1 MILARKDHAQKDGAA
16 MNRITYYL
24 LAGLVL
30 TGMLSSLALGQSS
43 ATPSQN
49 TAAAGQGSDTAA
61 QNNQEQSLGSYARA
75 VRKNK
80 QPGVKQF
87 DNDNLPKSDKIS
99 VVGDSTPSASTPAD
113 SQDDAQAQAGQANQ
127 DKPKVMPGQTQEQ
140 RQQVYDQW
148 QGKIT
153 DQQNQIDAMAHELD
167 LDQREYRL
175 RAAAFYADAG
185 NRLRNEADWDK
196 QDADYKQ
203 KIADKQKALDD
214 AKQKLSDLQEDAR
227 KAGVPESARQ
237 AGASDSSPE

>member
-1 MILARKDHAQKDGAA
+1 MILTRIDHAQKDGAA
-16 MNRITYYL
+16 MKRITYYL

-30 TGMLSSLALGQSS
+30 TGMLCSLALGQSS
-43 ATPSQN
+43 ATPSQS
-49 TAAAGQGSDTAA
+49 TASAQSSVATV

-99 VVGDSTPSASTPAD
+99 VVGDSSPSASTSTD
-113 SQDDAQAQAGQANQ
+113 SQDDAQAPAASANQ

-148 QGKIT
+148 QQKIN
-153 DQQNQIDAMAHELD
+153 DQQNQINAMAHELD

-185 NRLRNEADWDK
+185 NRLRNEAEWDK
-196 QDADYKQ
+196 EDADYKQ
-203 KIADKQKALDD
+203 KLADKQKAVDD
-214 AKQKLSDLQEDAR
+214 AKQKLSDMQEDAR